1 MGNIHHL
8 RTGAES
14 QSRLLEQWI
23 TQIIREHPDP
33 LVAQRWAEL
42 ARETAR
48 KFPGPPSPSRSEI
61 NLDSVSG
68 LSDLEKKQ
76 IMDEVEHFI
85 SCYFD
90 DVRTQLMSVHSE
102 LLKLQKTIA
111 EHEVKIS
118 AITQDSP

>member
-1 MGNIHHL
+1 MGDIHHL

-14 QSRLLEQWI
+14 QTRLLEKWI

-33 LVAQRWAEL
+33 LVAERWAEL

-48 KFPGPPSPSRSEI
+48 KFPGPPSPTRSEI

-68 LSDLEKKQ
+68 LSDVEKKQ
-76 IMDEVEHFI
+76 VMDEVEHFI
-85 SCYFD
+85 SGYFD
-90 DVRTQLMSVHSE
+90 DVRTQLMAVHSE

-111 EHEVKIS
+111 EHEVKIT
-118 AITQDSP
+118 AIQRDNE

>member
-23 TQIIREHPDP
+23 TQIIREHPDQR
-33 LVAQRWAEL
+33 VADRWAEL
-42 ARETAR
+42 ARETAH
-48 KFPGPPSPSRSEI
+48 KFPGPPSPSHSEI
-61 NLDSVSG
+61 NLDSVAG
-68 LSDLEKKQ
+68 LSDEEKKQ
-76 IMDEVEHFI
+76 ILDEVEHFI

-90 DVRTQLMSVHSE
+90 DVRTQLMAVHSE

-111 EHEVKIS
+111 EHEIKIT
-118 AITQDSP
+118 AFQQD

>member
-14 QSRLLEQWI
+14 QSRLLEKWI
-23 TQIIREHPDP
+23 TQIIREHPDQR
-33 LVAQRWAEL
+33 VAERWAEL

-61 NLDSVSG
+61 NLDSISG
-68 LSDLEKKQ
+68 LSDEEKVQ
-76 IMDEVEHFI
+76 VMNEVEHFI

-111 EHEVKIS
+111 EHEIKIN
-118 AITQDSP
+118 AIQQDNE